1 MGHPQQ
7 LPVIVFC
14 DCIVSTWP
22 QNTEAQAAALLA
34 ALFVAL
40 LAVLFVALL
49 AALLVVLFAALLPDH
64 TNSQTTTINIA
75 TITDVAKPSHTT
87 GKKWQYD

>member
-1 MGHPQQ
+1 MGHLWQ
-7 LPVIVFC
+7 LPMIVFR

-22 QNTEAQAAALLA
+22 QNTEAQAL
-34 ALFVAL
+34 VL

-49 AALLVVLFAALLPDH
+49 AALLVVLFAVLLPDH

-75 TITDVAKPSHTT
+75 TTTDVAKPSHTT